1 MLKSPL
7 LKCVGIFF
15 SFVGV
20 EAAVLLLIYLNVKHF
35 PQDAFDGSLIENS
48 QLVMLGGTAT
58 VLAYISARFR
68 QLAGGL
74 LLATGFLATMFCR
87 ELDYLFDKMF
97 YHGAWLPFAVAAAL
111 TFVALAAYRR
121 RTIAAGLLAI
131 AEDPGVSVLALAM
144 SILLFFSRLA
154 GMSSVWRHFA
164 PGNRMAKH
172 VAEEGLELL
181 GYALLAMWSVRLLLW
196 IHRRYPSSPDT
207 PESPHGRD

>member
-15 SFVGV
+15 SFVGA
-20 EAAVLLLIYLNVKHF
+20 ESAVLLLIYLNIKHF

-48 QLVMLGGTAT
+48 QLVLLGGTAA
-58 VLAYISARFR
+58 VLVFISARFR
-68 QLAGGL
+68 QLSGGM

-87 ELDYLFDKMF
+87 ELDYLFDKML
-97 YHGAWLPFAVAAAL
+97 YHGAWLPFAVAVAS

-121 RTIAAGLLAI
+121 RTIVAGLSAI

-154 GMSSVWRHFA
+154 GMSSVWRYFA

-172 VAEEGLELL
+172 VAEEGLELF

-196 IHRRYPSSPDT
+196 IHRRYPSSTDT
-207 PESPHGRD
+207 TESQHGRD